1 MNKIKRILIC
11 AMLSYGSANAESII
25 YNGLECELEPAEPFK
40 PAQSKFEATYSFG
53 DGNYLLR
60 ITNGIPV
67 FKNHRLNDD
76 GTLSYEDTYR
86 TCVGRLSDTS
96 GTDDHGAVR
105 QVDAIYGTANI
116 NNGTLII
123 TFSTIYQEDFWITDS
138 VYASGLTSPSTQT
151 LIFEFNESRQSFV
164 LKNAFIQSSAVRS
177 MLFTSPP
184 DYVQITSLGTPRHIT
199 PSEEIEFVV
208 TQP

>member
-1 MNKIKRILIC
+1 MNKIKMILIF
-11 AMLSYGSANAESII
+11 AMFSYGSANAESII
-25 YNGLECELEPAEPFK
+25 YNGLECELEPTEPFK

-86 TCVGRLSDTS
+86 TCIGSLSDTS
-96 GTDDHGAVR
+96 GPDDNGAVR
-105 QVDAIYGTANI
+105 EVDAIYGTANI

-123 TFSTIYQEDFWITDS
+123 TFSTIYQEDFLISDS

-151 LIFEFNESRQSFV
+151 LIFDFNESRQSFV
-164 LKNAFIQSSAVRS
+164 LKYAFIQTSAVRS
-177 MLFTSPP
+177 MLFTNPP
-184 DYVQITSLGTPRHIT
+184 NYMQITSLGTPSHVI
-199 PSEEIEFVV
+199 PSEEVEFAV